1 MTFECT
7 LDVSGI
13 LPEVSA
19 NAFIKSYQETSKMQH
34 YQKYQ
39 SQLEQYFQDKIDRNA
54 SQNNIHTRDNGFH
67 IEITTN
73 QINFISESQSAIK
86 YEYGTDNMPPR
97 RFIQPAVIDVANKM
111 SDFIISDAIDVYN
124 RNTKF
129 ISLHRQRIPNVPTQ
143 SNYFNKYSKMLK

>member
-7 LDVSGI
+7 LEVSGI

-39 SQLEQYFQDKIDRNA
+39 SELEQYFQNKIDRNA
-54 SQNNIHTRDNGFH
+54 HQNSIHIRDNGFH
-67 IEITTN
+67 IEITAN
-73 QINFISESQSAIK
+73 QINFISESQSAIR
-86 YEYGTDNMPPR
+86 YEYGTNDTPPK

-111 SDFIISDAIDVYN
+111 SDFIISDAIDIYN

-129 ISLHRQRIPNVPTQ
+129 ISLHRQRTPNVSMQ

>member
-7 LDVSGI
+7 LNVSGV
-13 LPEVSA
+13 LPEVSS
-19 NAFIKSYQETSKMQH
+19 NAFIRSYQETSKMHH

-54 SQNNIHTRDNGFH
+54 SQNNIHTRDNGFY

-111 SDFIISDAIDVYN
+111 SDFIISDAIDIYN

-129 ISLHRQRIPNVPTQ
+129 TSLHRQRTPNVSIQ
-143 SNYFNKYSKMLK
+143 SNKYSKMLK

>member
-19 NAFIKSYQETSKMQH
+19 NAFVKSYQETSKMQH

-54 SQNNIHTRDNGFH
+54 SQNNIRTRDNGFH

-124 RNTKF
+124 RNTKI
-129 ISLHRQRIPNVPTQ
+129 ISLHRQRTPNVPTQ